1 EPDVRDGGRQGDVP
15 QALTAHLGL
24 DHLDA
29 ALLADHAAVL
39 HALVL
44 AAVALVVLHRPEDAR
59 AEQAVTLGLEG
70 PVVDRLRLL
79 DLAVAPLADLL
90 RARERDPDGGER
102 KRVLRLLEEIEDV
115 LHDRSSLNRW
125 GPLRR
130 VRPRRRPAA
139 RAPPGL

>member
-1 EPDVRDGGRQGDVP
+1 ALLQRRRLRIDDDVALAVEDLLQLLEGDVENVPDAAWEALEEPDVGDGGRQGDVA

-59 AEQAVTLGLEG
+59 AKQAVTLGLEG

-79 DLAVAPLADLL
+79 
-90 RARERDPDGGER
+90 
-102 KRVLRLLEEIEDV
+102 
-115 LHDRSSLNRW
+115 
-125 GPLRR
+125 
-130 VRPRRRPAA
+130 
-139 RAPPGL
+139 